1 MRLIRTT
8 LAALTLSL
16 AGTTAALA
24 TDVTI
29 LTPYISSIPT
39 NEMAQSFKAE
49 GEKRGWDVTIIDT
62 RNDFGQLASRM
73 EDTVNAKADAIVLIS
88 TDPAQV
94 GDQVDMA
101 ANAGIPVISLD
112 GSKHDN
118 VDVNVTSNN
127 FELGTQLSEALF
139 KALGGKGNIVK
150 FYHSAHPGVHQ
161 RELGLDETLKKYPDI
176 KVIADHFV
184 KVPGPVD
191 DGRIA
196 MENILRQY
204 GDQID
209 GVWAAFDDPGIGA
222 ELATESELP
231 DSKLI
236 IMGIDGNEQAVD
248 MIKSCT
254 HFKATF
260 RQDFP
265 GMAAVGAEELEK
277 ILNGSAPES
286 DEVYVPAVMITPESL
301 GVTCP

>member
-49 GEKRGWDVTIIDT
+49 GEK
-62 RNDFGQLASRM
+62 QA
-73 EDTVNAKADAIVLIS
+73 LILS
-88 TDPAQV
+88 AE
-94 GDQVDMA
+94 GRR
-101 ANAGIPVISLD
+101 
-112 GSKHDN
+112 DN

-231 DSKLI
+231 ESKLI

-277 ILNGSAPES
+277 ILGGGQADS
-286 DEVYVPAVMITPESL
+286 DEIYVPAVMITPESL

>member
-1 MRLIRTT
+1 MRILRLTT
-8 LAALTLSL
+8 ALAAFLS
-16 AGTTAALA
+16 TAASAWA

-49 GEKRGWDVTIIDT
+49 GEKRGWNVTIIDT

-73 EDTVNAKADAIVLIS
+73 EDTINAKANAIVLIS
-88 TDPAQV
+88 TDPGQV
-94 GDQVDMA
+94 GDQVDLA
-101 ANAGIPVISLD
+101 AKAGIPVISLD
-112 GSKHDN
+112 GNKREN
-118 VDVNVTSNN
+118 VAINVTSNN

-139 KALGGKGNIVK
+139 KSLGGKGNIVK
-150 FYHSAHPGVHQ
+150 FFHSAHPGVHQ
-161 RELGLDETLKKYPDI
+161 RELALDEALKKYPDI

-222 ELATESELP
+222 ELATESEKP

-236 IMGIDGNEQAVD
+236 IMGIDGNAQAVD

-254 HFKATF
+254 HYKATF

-265 GMAAVGAEELEK
+265 KMATVGAEQLEK
-277 ILNGSAPES
+277 ILGGGKADK
-286 DEVYVPAVMITPESL
+286 DEIYVPAVEITADTL
-301 GVTCP
+301 GVKCP